1 MQIEVFQ
8 NDLDELF
15 RCGGGAAALLDGYRN
30 VAVLRRIKLLQADV
44 KRHSAR
50 HKLRENCNAKS
61 ALDHSHDRV
70 VVVNVAVGGN
80 GCVEHGVEL
89 RENLGY
95 LVVCLVCELYD
106 ALLAE
111 TLERI

>member
-1 MQIEVFQ
+1 MKYSRTIWMNFSVAGEGQ
-8 NDLDELF
+8 
-15 RCGGGAAALLDGYRN
+15 RPLLDGYRN

-61 ALDHSHDRV
+61 AFDHSHDRV